1 MTLDRRMFCF
11 ISAATIKQLLEILF
25 KRDKATIDIKK
36 KKEEV
41 SMDNMKEII
50 QS

>member
-11 ISAATIKQLLEILF
+11 TSAATIKQLLDILF
-25 KRDKATIDIKK
+25 KRDKVTKDTKKK
-36 KKEEV
+36 KKEM